1 MKDMQHSGNAQLD
14 FSHTLDILIK
24 DVDYYLKSG
33 YFLSDSSEIAL
44 VKNYFKNIHNKI
56 LVLKTHPRSS
66 QHQRRLYS
74 DFCKVRLMLSS
85 PIFKSACP
93 DAHCKM
99 MSNKVYMQRIRSSY
113 DRCIAALECK
123 LPPTDSKLD
132 SGDEFFRQRSVL
144 LGPLRNR
151 EQLGICLEGNFYHIP
166 VSKLEAEVGEISHIA
181 IYQSKNFY
189 GKDAGIR
196 FWAKVISCEKIKRS
210 ELKEIPKKS
219 NELYY
224 LFRVDSWQRLKNDIA
239 MSGGGVPFS
248 LTSLHLLKNA
258 RDVCEL
264 NFKDPIT
271 HKLFCQIRTLAESGR
286 NNVACHYRS
295 ATFAIENDTVSLY
308 KNKKCVCCV
317 TIKDYLSNPGKYFWY
332 MLRFVN
338 NKSVYRKT

>member
-1 MKDMQHSGNAQLD
+1 MKDMQHSGNDALA
-14 FSHTLDILIK
+14 FSHALDILIK

-44 VKNYFKNIHNKI
+44 VKSYFTNIHNKI
-56 LVLKTHPRSS
+56 LVLKTNPRSS

-74 DFCKVRLMLSS
+74 DFCKVRLMLAS
-85 PIFKSACP
+85 PVFKSVSNNVRQSV
-93 DAHCKM
+93 
-99 MSNKVYMQRIRSSY
+99 MSNKFYMQRITSSY
-113 DRCIAALECK
+113 DKCITALESRVVSK
-123 LPPTDSKLD
+123 DLRHDSAYD
-132 SGDEFFRQRSVL
+132 DFSERSVL

-151 EQLGICLEGNFYHIP
+151 EQLSICLEGNFYHIP
-166 VSKLEAEVGEISHIA
+166 VSKLEAQVGEISHIA

-219 NELYY
+219 DELYY
-224 LFRVDSWQRLKNDIA
+224 LFRVEGWKRLKNDIV

-248 LTSLHLLKNA
+248 LTSLQLLQSA

-264 NFKDPIT
+264 NFKEPIM
-271 HKLFCQIRTLAESGR
+271 HKLFCQIRALAESGR
-286 NNVACHYRS
+286 NNVACHYRTS
-295 ATFAIENDTVSLY
+295 TFAMENGMVSLY

-317 TIKDYLSNPGKYFWY
+317 SIKDYLSNPGKYFWH
-332 MLRFVN
+332 MLRLVN
-338 NKSVYRKT
+338 NK